1 MALVTSDCAR
11 RLDVVDLGRRRR
23 FSLAF
28 KRRAVEES
36 LADGATAA
44 GVCRR
49 YGLSSSLMYDWRAK
63 YMAGTLSQEALPAF
77 MPLVVEATAPAMA
90 SSVTATSASPSGLV
104 VVIGH
109 RRIEV
114 GAGFD
119 IGVLASIVT
128 TLEALP

>member
-1 MALVTSDCAR
+1 
-11 RLDVVDLGRRRR
+11 
-23 FSLAF
+23 
-28 KRRAVEES
+28 
-36 LADGATAA
+36 
-44 GVCRR
+44 
-49 YGLSSSLMYDWRAK
+49 MYDWRAK

-90 SSVTATSASPSGLV
+90 SSATATSASPSGLV

>member
-1 MALVTSDCAR
+1 MDLLSSDCAR

-28 KRRAVEES
+28 KLRVVEES

-49 YGLSSSLMYDWRAK
+49 YGLSSSLMYAK
-63 YMAGTLSQEALPAF
+63 YMAGTLKQEALPAF
-77 MPLVVEATAPAMA
+77 MPVVVETTASAATPFLAC
-90 SSVTATSASPSGLV
+90 PSGLV
-104 VVIGH
+104 VVIGR

-119 IGVLASIVT
+119 AKVLASVVA

>member
-28 KRRAVEES
+28 KWRVVEES

-90 SSVTATSASPSGLV
+90 SSSTATSALV

-119 IGVLASIVT
+119 TNALASIVT

>member
-1 MALVTSDCAR
+1 MDLLSSDCAR

-28 KRRAVEES
+28 KLRVVEES

-63 YMAGTLSQEALPAF
+63 YMAGTLKQEALPAF
-77 MPLVVEATAPAMA
+77 MPVVVETTASAATPFLAC
-90 SSVTATSASPSGLV
+90 PSGLV
-104 VVIGH
+104 VVIGR

-119 IGVLASIVT
+119 AKALASVVA

>member
-28 KRRAVEES
+28 KWRVVEES

-90 SSVTATSASPSGLV
+90 SSSTATSALV

-119 IGVLASIVT
+119 TGALASIVT

>member
-1 MALVTSDCAR
+1 MALVTSDCVR

-28 KRRAVEES
+28 KWRVVEES

-77 MPLVVEATAPAMA
+77 MPLEVEATAPAMA
-90 SSVTATSASPSGLV
+90 SSSTATSALV

-119 IGVLASIVT
+119 TGVLASIVT